1 MIWSTNYD
9 RTANLA
15 MWTLF
20 FAGRD
25 FAPNCMIDGMNIQDW
40 LLSHYLGA
48 VDALAQAIAKAND
61 GKLLDRVVIGWDS
74 LNEPA
79 QGLIGRSNLSVVD
92 HSEGKMHKGPTTS
105 ILQEFCLGMG
115 MPIKNAEYWI
125 VGALGPSQKGYV
137 DLDPQGSKVWMD
149 ENEDVEWQ
157 TKWGYKRDSSWKPG
171 QCSESQDIRSD
182 GTVLR

>member
-25 FAPNCMIDGMNIQDW
+25 FAPNCMIDGINIQDW

-61 GKLLDRVVIGWDS
+61 GNLLDRVVIGWDT

-105 ILQEFCLGMG
+105 VLQEFCLGMG
-115 MPIKNAEYWI
+115 LPIKNAEYWI
-125 VGALGPSQKGYV
+125 VGAISKRLRGSGSPRKQGV
-137 DLDPQGSKVWMD
+137 DG
-149 ENEDVEWQ
+149 
-157 TKWGYKRDSSWKPG
+157 
-171 QCSESQDIRSD
+171 
-182 GTVLR
+182 